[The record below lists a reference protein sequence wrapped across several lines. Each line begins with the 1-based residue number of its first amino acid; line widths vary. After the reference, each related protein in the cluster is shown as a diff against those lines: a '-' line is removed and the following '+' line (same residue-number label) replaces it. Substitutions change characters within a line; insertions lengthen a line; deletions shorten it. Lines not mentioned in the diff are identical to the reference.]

1 MPLIAVVLL
10 VTAGVVL
17 AETGTP
23 IPAGTGSASPSM
35 TSSGMAA
42 EGASAPAESPG
53 IFGMLFPFL
62 LMFGILYFLIIRPQQ
77 KRMKNHQALI
87 SSLKQGDE
95 VVTSSGILG
104 TIRGLTEK
112 VITLEVADNVK
123 IKVLKSQIAQVVKGQ
138 IKDLEPNQ
146 N

>member
-1 MPLIAVVLL
+1 
-10 VTAGVVL
+10 
-17 AETGTP
+17 
-23 IPAGTGSASPSM
+23 
-35 TSSGMAA
+35 
-42 EGASAPAESPG
+42 
-53 IFGMLFPFL
+53 
-62 LMFGILYFLIIRPQQ
+62 
-77 KRMKNHQALI
+77 MKNHQALI
-87 SSLKQGDE
+87 SSLKQGNE